1 VEGEDLQEDE
11 ECQDLLDP
19 REDREGKDCQE
30 EREVLGLPEKLE
42 DPDGNIARMTCEKS
56 ALPFCEIACLNL
68 PPVW

>member
-1 VEGEDLQEDE
+1 MEGEDLQEDE

-42 DPDGNIARMTCEKS
+42 DP
-56 ALPFCEIACLNL
+56 
-68 PPVW
+68 